1 MIYDPSDQSRPLFFS
16 RSKSNMKLLDKD
28 IFFSHGLELE
38 EITAADK
45 GESQFS
51 EELMSRL
58 ELELDREPS
67 PQLVME
73 EADWIAESK

>member
-1 MIYDPSDQSRPLFFS
+1 
-16 RSKSNMKLLDKD
+16 MKLLDKN
-28 IFFSHGLELE
+28 IFFSDGLELE

-51 EELMSRL
+51 EELMSRV
-58 ELELDREPS
+58 EIEFDREYADSEEEEPS

-73 EADWIAESK
+73 EADWIAEEK

>member
-1 MIYDPSDQSRPLFFS
+1 
-16 RSKSNMKLLDKD
+16 MKLLDKN

-51 EELMSRL
+51 KELMSRV
-58 ELELDREPS
+58 EFEFDREFAEKEPS

-73 EADWIAESK
+73 EADWIAEEK

>member
-1 MIYDPSDQSRPLFFS
+1 
-16 RSKSNMKLLDKD
+16 MKLLKKT
-28 IFFSHGLELE
+28 FFSHGFELE

-51 EELMSRL
+51 EELMSRV
-58 ELELDREPS
+58 EIEFADSEEEEPS

-73 EADWIAESK
+73 EADWIAESR

>member
-1 MIYDPSDQSRPLFFS
+1 M
-16 RSKSNMKLLDKD
+16 LDKN

-51 EELMSRL
+51 EELMSRV
-58 ELELDREPS
+58 EIEFDREFADSEEEEPS

-73 EADWIAESK
+73 EADWIDEEK

>member
-1 MIYDPSDQSRPLFFS
+1 
-16 RSKSNMKLLDKD
+16 MKLLDKN

-51 EELMSRL
+51 EELMSRV
-58 ELELDREPS
+58 EFEFEREVAESEKEPS

-73 EADWIAESK
+73 EADWIAEEK

>member
-1 MIYDPSDQSRPLFFS
+1 
-16 RSKSNMKLLDKD
+16 MKLLDKN

-51 EELMSRL
+51 EELMSRV
-58 ELELDREPS
+58 EIEFDRAFADSEEEEPS

-73 EADWIAESK
+73 EADWIAEEK

>member
-1 MIYDPSDQSRPLFFS
+1 
-16 RSKSNMKLLDKD
+16 MKLLDKN

-51 EELMSRL
+51 EELMSRV
-58 ELELDREPS
+58 EIEFADSEEEEPS

-73 EADWIAESK
+73 EADWIAEEK

>member
-1 MIYDPSDQSRPLFFS
+1 
-16 RSKSNMKLLDKD
+16 MKLLDKN

-45 GESQFS
+45 GECQFS
-51 EELMSRL
+51 EELMSRV
-58 ELELDREPS
+58 EIEFDREFADSEEEEPS

-73 EADWIAESK
+73 EADWIAEEK

>member
-1 MIYDPSDQSRPLFFS
+1 
-16 RSKSNMKLLDKD
+16 MKLLDKN

-51 EELMSRL
+51 EELMSRV
-58 ELELDREPS
+58 EFEFDREFADSEEEEPS

-73 EADWIAESK
+73 EADWIAEEK